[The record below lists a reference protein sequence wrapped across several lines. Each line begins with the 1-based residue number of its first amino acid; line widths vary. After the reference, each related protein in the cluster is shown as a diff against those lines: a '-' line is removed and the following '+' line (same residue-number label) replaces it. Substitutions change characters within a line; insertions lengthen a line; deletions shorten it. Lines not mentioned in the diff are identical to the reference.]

1 MFMFVDDVPNWWY
14 EKGFFFS
21 CKKYLLTSSVQKG
34 KCHFFALVPVVVA
47 QPSALVI
54 VMMVET
60 SVMMVGTYVFFQLR
74 FASWHSIFY
83 HFDNFCD
90 N

>member
-1 MFMFVDDVPNWWY
+1 MLLFA

-21 CKKYLLTSSVQKG
+21 CKKYLLSSVQRG
-34 KCHFFALVPVVVA
+34 KYHFFALVPVVVA

-74 FASWHSIFY
+74 FASWHNIFY